1 MAEMM
6 AAVLDRIDGL
16 VRVQGHIAPDDA
28 DLAPDS
34 PLFEGGF
41 LDSLGVMSLIDLV
54 EEGFSIVFS
63 DDDLL
68 SEEFTTI
75 AGISRLVVAAL
86 GAEGGGDAAAPG
98 GAPSPRAVDRLAG
111 ALVDEGLAC
120 GVQLHVLQGGRPVLD
135 LAVGR
140 SPAGDPLTGDS
151 VLPWFCL
158 TKPVTALGLLA
169 LLRDRNRTAETLIAE
184 LVPFA
189 DPAPSPSVAQML
201 SHTGGIDD
209 DFPLVWEQMWL
220 PEVSQLELALP
231 AVAAAR
237 AGDVGRFR
245 YSSWVSWV
253 VLFEAMRRMVGPDL
267 VGHLHDAV
275 LTPLGMDDSMVALD
289 PGRRRALGPRLA
301 GQAFVR
307 PGRVVPLPRFDA
319 EGPAA
324 RLTPV
329 SGRGPARDMA
339 RFLDA
344 LLGHRLPGR
353 LDGLEDAMRAPATD
367 AFPADRF
374 VSEGSGILRW
384 GLGLGLGPQLFGPAC
399 SPGTFGHTGLESTF
413 AFADPAHGLVVAGT
427 CVGMIGRRAAQRR
440 QEALVEAVY
449 RDLALEPATA
459 GDHADVGLIGAGLS
473 AEPALPLGTVL
484 EVRQQV
490 DLHLA
495 RWRDGRP
502 ERRSRP
508 GRTRLVLT
516 CADGTVDVAVVTTT
530 AGVDL
535 DPTPAVGPDS
545 DVTVTA
551 SGGAWRA
558 MAEGTLDLGRALR
571 RGAVE
576 LTGPGV
582 DHVLHDVTAPGF
594 LIHL

>member
-16 VRVQGHIAPDDA
+16 VRLQGHIAPYDA

-41 LDSLGVMSLIDLV
+41 LDSLGVMSLIDLI

-75 AGISRLVVAAL
+75 AGISGLVVAAL
-86 GAEGGGDAAAPG
+86 QAESGGDGTAPE
-98 GAPSPRAVDRLAG
+98 GAPCHRAVDRLAG
-111 ALVDEGLAC
+111 SLVDEGLAC

-169 LLRDRNRTAETLIAE
+169 LLRDRGRTAETPIAE

-201 SHTGGIDD
+201 SHTAGIAD

-220 PEVSQLELALP
+220 PEGTQLGLALP
-231 AVAAAR
+231 AVAAAA
-237 AGDVGRFR
+237 AGDVGGFR

-267 VGHLHDAV
+267 VGHLHEAV
-275 LTPLGMDDSMVALD
+275 LTPLGMHGSMLALD
-289 PGRRRALGPRLA
+289 PGRRTALGPLLA

-319 EGPAA
+319 DGPAA

-329 SGRGPARDMA
+329 SGRGPARDVA
-339 RFLDA
+339 RFYDA
-344 LLGHRLPGR
+344 LLRHRLPGR
-353 LDGLEDAMRAPATD
+353 LDGLEDTMRAPAT
-367 AFPADRF
+367 APFHADRF
-374 VSEGSGILRW
+374 VSEGSGTLRW
-384 GLGLGLGPQLFGPAC
+384 GLGLGLGPQLFGPVC

-413 AFADPAHGLVVAGT
+413 AFADPAYDLVVAGT
-427 CVGMIGRRAAQRR
+427 FVGMIGRRAAQRR
-440 QEALVEAVY
+440 QNALVEALY
-449 RDLALEPATA
+449 RDLALDATGDPTDVSHIAA
-459 GDHADVGLIGAGLS
+459 GVS
-473 AEPALPLGTVL
+473 AEPPLPLGTV
-484 EVRQQV
+484 EDVRQQIDV
-490 DLHLA
+490 HLA

-502 ERRSRP
+502 ERRSLP
-508 GRTRLVLT
+508 GRTRLVLI

-530 AGVDL
+530 SGVDL
-535 DPTPAVGPDS
+535 DPAADVGPGC

-551 SGGAWRA
+551 SGGAWLA
-558 MAEGTLDLGRALR
+558 MAGGTLDLGRALR

-582 DHVLHDVTAPGF
+582 DHVLHDSAAPAF